1 MASFTTSAIV
11 LRRIDYGDFDLI
23 LSMLTLARGKIS
35 VIAKA
40 AKRSKKRFGGILELF
55 SDLDVVCSTGRK
67 KGLPIL
73 LEASLRYPFFNI
85 RADIQKTAYASY
97 WVELIHHWVEEGQ
110 QQVELYTLLHFVL
123 QELDKGEVSEALL
136 SILFQMKF
144 LSISGLCP
152 NLNHCCTC
160 KSAMEQLADKA
171 IVLDHAKGGLVC
183 EDCTPFQPQQHLLSK
198 GTVKQLQWIE
208 RNELNKAVRIRFSPS
223 ALSEG
228 LTFLETFVPY
238 HLGKEPRSLKFLQQI
253 RN

>member
-23 LSMLTLARGKIS
+23 LSMLTLARGKMS

-55 SDLDVVCSTGRK
+55 SDLDVVCSTGRN

-85 RADIQKTAYASY
+85 RADIKKTAYASY
-97 WVELIHHWVEEGQ
+97 WAELTHLWVEEGQ

-123 QELDKGEVSEALL
+123 QELDKGAVPEALL

-160 KSAMEQLADKA
+160 KSAMEQLANKA

-183 EDCTPFQPQQHLLSK
+183 EDCMPFQPQQHLLSK